1 MTPRSRKA
9 FLQAGLCLA
18 GAAALTVFWPEGA
31 LGAEAEAK
39 EVFHKSF
46 SFVEEGFKFLNLL
59 IVVAILYKVAAK
71 PLVQFFQDRR
81 DGIRMALA
89 DAKAARAE
97 AEKQLEE
104 QRSKVADL
112 ETELDRIRETGERER
127 GEIRSRMEAEQ
138 KAQADRLLEQ
148 TRGAIELETSK
159 ARAELQSH
167 AAELAMG
174 LAEEM
179 LKKNIGAE
187 DQGRFVSA
195 YLVKI
200 GGESGGDS

>member
-1 MTPRSRKA
+1 M
-9 FLQAGLCLA
+9 
-18 GAAALTVFWPEGA
+18 V
-31 LGAEAEAK
+31 
-39 EVFHKSF
+39 
-46 SFVEEGFKFLNLL
+46 
-59 IVVAILYKVAAK
+59 ILYKVAAK

-81 DGIRMALA
+81 DGIRTALA

-97 AEKQLEE
+97 AEKLLEE

-112 ETELDRIRETGERER
+112 EAELDRIRETGERER
-127 GEIRSRMEAEQ
+127 AEIRSRMEAEQ

-148 TRGAIELETSK
+148 TRGAIELEASK

-187 DQGRFVSA
+187 DQERFVSA
-195 YLVKI
+195 YLVKL